1 MVYDRLSKIT
11 HFVVITEK
19 TLAEGL
25 VWLFKDNIWKIHKLP
40 ESMMLDREIQFVIEL
55 TKELNNMLGIETKL
69 LTALHPQTDG
79 QTERINQ
86 KLEQYLRFFVDHR
99 QNDWPEW
106 LISAEFIVNNKVY
119 LAMKIS
125 LFIANY
131 GRKL

>member
-25 VWLFKDNIWKIHKLP
+25 VWLFKDNIWKIYKLP
-40 ESMMLDREIQFVIEL
+40 ESMMLDRELQFVIEL
-55 TKELNNMLGIETKL
+55 TKKLNNMLGIETKL

-99 QNDWPEW
+99 QNNWPE
-106 LISAEFIVNNKVY
+106 
-119 LAMKIS
+119 
-125 LFIANY
+125 
-131 GRKL
+131 